1 MITDFTWTCAS
12 FLSPL
17 EIFQETHPGQA
28 SPAVDCSHIVRQH
41 GEPLED
47 TTFPTTAR
55 RWHEESRKWIEQER
69 ATRGQYQGRAGDN
82 VARCISRW
90 GGILAEIGHP
100 VTPKG
105 LRPEDLMALLP
116 YLGTAPKTK
125 RVFLG
130 WLGSF
135 LASRGNRVV
144 QESGIARNFET
155 LSTSGRKRW
164 LSETQLGAVMNA
176 AQGTERLVVALEGFQ
191 GLRRIEVMRARLED
205 IRLDTTPPTMGVR
218 GKAHRDTISRVV
230 PLASRVLQELGTY
243 LPTRARWASEC
254 TDCPY
259 LLVYMAKGALHPYV
273 AGTPLDR
280 MVSRAG
286 KRAGVQ
292 VSNHDL
298 RRTFGRVLRNRGANL
313 LEIRDLYGH
322 SSVEMTESYIGSQQ
336 DKMAQAIRLLDSAP
350 KTPETS

>member
-1 MITDFTWTCAS
+1 
-12 FLSPL
+12 
-17 EIFQETHPGQA
+17 
-28 SPAVDCSHIVRQH
+28 
-41 GEPLED
+41 
-47 TTFPTTAR
+47 
-55 RWHEESRKWIEQER
+55 
-69 ATRGQYQGRAGDN
+69 
-82 VARCISRW
+82 
-90 GGILAEIGHP
+90 
-100 VTPKG
+100 
-105 LRPEDLMALLP
+105 MALLP